1 MPTLQLTVAGQDLRA
16 ELTASAPARDLVQQ
30 PLTLSFR
37 DFGGQEK
44 VAPLPQPLSMT
55 GVPARSGAQAGDLG
69 YYQPDNVRSRDARD
83 YSFVDWI
90 FGPTA
95 LTPDE
100 ERAMFQPIPLEQVPT
115 PA

>member
-1 MPTLQLTVAGQDLRA
+1 MDWDAVLAAYDAVRPQHGRRVLETARA
-16 ELTASAPARDLVQQ
+16 WGILWHHD
-30 PLTLSFR
+30 
-37 DFGGQEK
+37 
-44 VAPLPQPLSMT
+44 
-55 GVPARSGAQAGDLG
+55 GVKREQRNAIM
-69 YYQPDNVRSRDARD
+69 RSRDARD

-100 ERAMFQPIPLEQVPT
+100 EPAMFQPIPLEQVPT

>member
-30 PLTLSFR
+30 LPLTLSFR

-69 YYQPDNVRSRDARD
+69 YYQPDKRARPLLRGRGRVFRDRPARAAE
-83 YSFVDWI
+83 
-90 FGPTA
+90 P
-95 LTPDE
+95 
-100 ERAMFQPIPLEQVPT
+100 
-115 PA
+115 